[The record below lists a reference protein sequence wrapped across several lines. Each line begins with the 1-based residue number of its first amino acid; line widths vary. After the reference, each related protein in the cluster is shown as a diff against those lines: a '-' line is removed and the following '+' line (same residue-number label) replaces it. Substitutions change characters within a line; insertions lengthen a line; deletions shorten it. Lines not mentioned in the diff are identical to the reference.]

1 MRSFR
6 QITVAGFATAAR
18 SIAAFGS
25 GYKNAISGPDI
36 FPLPVAAA
44 EPARLRSAW
53 AAFRR
58 SSRKPVNALLQADQG
73 CKIYDRCALD
83 RSLRQRLQ
91 GGGDFNRYPPIA
103 GCASGYRKRQSPV
116 NRALAFFFAL
126 DL

>member
-6 QITVAGFATAAR
+6 QIKVARFTTAAR

-25 GYKNAISGPDI
+25 GYKGA
-36 FPLPVAAA
+36 
-44 EPARLRSAW
+44 
-53 AAFRR
+53 
-58 SSRKPVNALLQADQG
+58 
-73 CKIYDRCALD
+73 
-83 RSLRQRLQ
+83 
-91 GGGDFNRYPPIA
+91 GDFNRYPPIA